1 MARTSQLIQL
11 GKRKFELSN
20 LDKLLFPED
29 HILKAELIQYYLK
42 IAPTILNHIKGRP
55 LSLVRFPDGI
65 TGEKFF
71 QKNRPNWAPDW
82 VEYIPLGSEEKKDYI
97 LATEEATLVWLANLA
112 CIELHQIHARK
123 PHFDK
128 PDYIVFDLDPPKEFS
143 FPQVVEVAFELK
155 EHIETF
161 GYTPFTKTTGR
172 KGIHI
177 VIPIEPKWD
186 FRKIAKAAEQ
196 IAKPFVNKHKNIT
209 TLQIRKEARKNKIL
223 VDIFRNRSS
232 QTIVSPYSVRGLP
245 GAPVSIPL
253 HWEQLAEMQSISEM
267 NIHTALEQVLNEGDA
282 WETINAYAV
291 SLHTERKIVT
301 TQSKTQKEEIPDSL
315 QVYSKKRSFSVTPEP
330 KPEDFLGEGNSFVI
344 HRHHASR
351 LHYDLRLEQDGTL
364 KSWAVPKGLPQRPGV
379 KRLAVEVEDHPLKYL
394 TFQGTIPKGQ
404 YGAGNMWIYAIGKYE
419 ITKEKKTGFY
429 FRLQSREINA
439 EYRIHRMKDKD
450 WLLERVDNPQ
460 IDYLV
465 DPIEPML
472 AVIKKVPPESDNYI
486 YEVKWDGIRALI
498 SLDEGQI
505 TIKSRNQKDL
515 TKHFP
520 ELLILDRAFRAT
532 TGLFD
537 GEIVCL
543 DKKSKPVFRDVIHRM
558 QQSTE
563 GGIERGRIKKPAVC
577 YLFDCLYLD
586 GRPLVNEPLL
596 RRKEWLA
603 DSIRNDTPY
612 RISEDVE
619 EGKELFQAAAQL
631 GLEGIMAKEKTSPY
645 LRGKRSDY
653 WYKIKVR
660 QSTECVIIGYTT
672 GKGDREKYF
681 GALQLAKQKENELTY
696 VGRVGTG
703 FDEKLLKS
711 IYTELQKID
720 KFQEPPIE
728 GTDEDPGTTWLE
740 PQLICDIQYASITK
754 NGTLREPVFLRL
766 RPDLVFNRKKSD
778 L

>member
-20 LDKLLFPED
+20 LDKVLFPED
-29 HILKAELIQYYLK
+29 NILKAELIQYYLK
-42 IAPTILNHIKGRP
+42 IAPTILNHLKGRP

-71 QKNRPNWAPDW
+71 QKNRPIWAPDW
-82 VEYIPLGSEEKKDYI
+82 VEYIPLGKEEKKDYI
-97 LATEEATLVWLANLA
+97 LASEEATLVWLANLA

-128 PDYIVFDLDPPKEFS
+128 PDYIVFDLDPPEDFL

-161 GYTPFTKTTGR
+161 GYVPFAKTTGR
-172 KGIHI
+172 KGIHV
-177 VIPIEPKWD
+177 VIPIEPKWE
-186 FRKIAKAAEQ
+186 FIKVAEAAEQ

-223 VDIFRNRSS
+223 VDIYRNRTS

-245 GAPVSIPL
+245 GAPVSMPL
-253 HWEQLAEMQSISEM
+253 HWEQLVEMQSISEM
-267 NIHTALEQVLNEGDA
+267 NIHTALEKVLNEGDA

-291 SLHTERKIVT
+291 DLHTERKIVKKKNIKK
-301 TQSKTQKEEIPDSL
+301 SDKVSDSL
-315 QVYSKKRSFSVTPEP
+315 QDYKKKRSFSVTPEP
-330 KPEDFLGEGNSFVI
+330 KPEDFLGEGNSFVV

-394 TFQGTIPKGQ
+394 TFQGTIPKGN

-472 AVIKKVPPESDNYI
+472 AVINKKPPESDDFI

-505 TIKSRNQKDL
+505 SIKSRNQKDL

-520 ELLILDRAFRAT
+520 ELIIPDQAFRAT

-543 DKKSKPVFRDVIHRM
+543 DKDSKPVFRDVIHRM

-563 GGIERGRIKKPAVC
+563 GGIERGRIKKPAIC

-586 GRPLVNEPLL
+586 GRQLVNEPLL

-612 RISEDVE
+612 RISEGVE

-631 GLEGIMAKEKTSPY
+631 GLEGIMAKEKSSPY
-645 LRGKRSDY
+645 LRGKRSNY
-653 WYKIKVR
+653 WYKVKVR

-681 GALQLAKQKENELTY
+681 GALQLAMQKNNKLTY

-711 IYTELQKID
+711 IDILLQKIKKLTD
-720 KFQEPPIE
+720 PIIA
-728 GTDEDPGTTWLE
+728 GTDEDSGTTWLN
-740 PQLICDIQYASITK
+740 PQLICEIQYASITK
-754 NGTLREPVFLRL
+754 NGTLREPVFQRL
-766 RPDLVFNRKKSD
+766 RPDLEFQE
-778 L
+778 